1 MQSILD
7 ENKAEASAKS
17 DDQTVAADESKS
29 SKEMEEMDEGKKV
42 HSLYIV
48 YKCIINVA
56 IFSFLA
62 K

>member
-1 MQSILD
+1 MQSTLD

-42 HSLYIV
+42 HSL
-48 YKCIINVA
+48 
-56 IFSFLA
+56 
-62 K
+62 

>member
-7 ENKAEASAKS
+7 ENKAETSAKS
-17 DDQTVAADESKS
+17 DNQTVVADESKL

-42 HSLYIV
+42 IV

-56 IFSFLA
+56 TFSFLT